1 MLPKLSSANSLA
13 ELQYATIAGW
23 LSNCATISAAQ
34 LGEFTAY
41 VRSGQRAAK
50 SFSRQAKG
58 SMIVVKL
65 ATGLYVLN
73 GFDAS
78 LEPILIKVGTPYEK

>member
-1 MLPKLSSANSLA
+1 MLPKLSSANSQA

-23 LSNCATISAAQ
+23 LSNCATISAAD
-34 LGEFTAY
+34 LGMLTGY
-41 VRSGQRAAK
+41 VRSDSRAAK
-50 SFSRQAKG
+50 SFSRQARG

-65 ATGLYVLN
+65 ATGLYMLN

-78 LEPILIKVGTPYEK
+78 LGPILIKVGTPYEK